1 VLGVQEHDAE
11 LLDRPGPVPRKQIR
25 RDVAQR
31 PQLLTPFRRPHEG
44 PTAQFHG
51 GQNLRR
57 LGHPD
62 PLEATQIDLW
72 LACQPLDAAHRI
84 EHVVRYVDRTRG
96 PKAMDQNDSQ

>member
-1 VLGVQEHDAE
+1 
-11 LLDRPGPVPRKQIR
+11 
-25 RDVAQR
+25 
-31 PQLLTPFRRPHEG
+31 LLTPFRRPHEG
-44 PTAQFHG
+44 PTARFHG

-96 PKAMDQNDSQ
+96 PKAMDQNDSQQLIVTQTCRPETVELFMGSVVRSE